1 MSKATTSSQ
10 MPHGDPTEAE
20 LRHDIRNVLNHI
32 VGYTEMSAQTAEEYG
47 SPEVARALNKIGE
60 IAKSILPT
68 LNAWRGRM
76 SDDGHSTE
84 VSRLIVLQGQRMN
97 EIQLDLSK
105 QAHCID
111 DPSFQEDLQ
120 RLNMAARN
128 LIPLARQLEGPG
140 TEPRTGMPSLDDGA
154 VIAVQLNA
162 TRVAPRPRAIPSESR
177 QGLILVAD
185 DSDDNRQL
193 LVRYV
198 EREGYSTLTAC
209 DGKQALDMLRRH
221 SFDAVLLDMI
231 MPEIDGVGV
240 LTEIRRDAALR
251 DIAVIMIS
259 AVDDI
264 SRVAQCIQIGADD
277 YLSKPF
283 NSVILTARIHA
294 LLDRKRLRDLE
305 REKTGQLEKA
315 LAEIEKQRQLAE
327 KLLCNIL
334 PDKVAE
340 ELREKGLVDPM
351 YFEDVTIVFT
361 DFVGFTLST
370 EKLPAEELV
379 QLLHQYFTAFDQIVS
394 SYGLE
399 KLKTVGDSYMCAS
412 GLPTRTPS
420 HPVDAVMAAFEMV
433 DYVKR
438 TAESGQGA
446 GWHVRVGLHTGPVIA
461 GVVGIRKFAFDIW
474 GESVNMASRMES
486 SGAPGRIN
494 VSERTYT
501 RVKDFFSCEH
511 RGKVKTKEGREIDM
525 YFVDAVS
532 PALMAGQAGSPP
544 PGFLRRYKTY
554 FQKDLKCF
562 PPCLSKEA
570 G

>member
-1 MSKATTSSQ
+1 MPYGDAT
-10 MPHGDPTEAE
+10 GAE

-32 VGYTEMSAQTAEEYG
+32 VGYSEMSAQTAEDCG
-47 SPEVARALNKIGE
+47 SSEVARALNEIGE
-60 IAKSILPT
+60 IAKSILPV
-68 LNAWRGRM
+68 LNSWRGRL
-76 SDDGHSTE
+76 SDDGQSSE
-84 VSRLIVLQGQRMN
+84 VSRLIVSQSQRID
-97 EIQLDLSK
+97 EIHLELLKHVDS
-105 QAHCID
+105 ID
-111 DPSFQEDLQ
+111 DPSFQDDLQ
-120 RLNMAARN
+120 RLNAAARN
-128 LIPLARQLEGPG
+128 LIPLALQLEKPG
-140 TEPRTGMPSLDDGA
+140 EEVKISEPARNDSA
-154 VIAVQLNA
+154 VISVELNA
-162 TRVAPRPRAIPSESR
+162 TRVAPRVPSVSPDSP

-198 EREGYSTLTAC
+198 EREGYSTLTAS
-209 DGKQALDMLRRH
+209 DGKQALDMLRKH
-221 SFDAVLLDMI
+221 SFDLVLLDMI
-231 MPEIDGVGV
+231 MPEIDGVSV
-240 LTEIRRDAALR
+240 LAEIKHDPSLR

-283 NSVILTARIHA
+283 NSVILTARVHA
-294 LLDRKRLRDLE
+294 LLERKRLRDLE
-305 REKTGQLEKA
+305 RQKTGQLQKA
-315 LAEIEKQRQLAE
+315 LDEIEKQRQLAE

-340 ELREKGLVDPM
+340 ELREKGSVDPM

-420 HPVDAVMAAFEMV
+420 HPVDAVMAAYEML
-433 DYVKR
+433 DYVER
-438 TAESGQGA
+438 TAESGSGA
-446 GWHVRVGLHTGPVIA
+446 GWRVRVGLHTGPVIA
-461 GVVGIRKFAFDIW
+461 GVVGIRKFLFDIW
-474 GESVNMASRMES
+474 GESVNLASRMES

-494 VSERTYT
+494 VSERTYS
-501 RVKDFFSCEH
+501 RVKDFFACEH
-511 RGKVKTKEGREIDM
+511 RGKVKTKEGREVDM
-525 YFVDAVS
+525 YFVDGVS
-532 PALMAGQAGSPP
+532 PALLAGQAGSPP
-544 PGFLRRYKTY
+544 PGFSRRYKTY
-554 FQKDLKCF
+554 FQKELACF
-562 PPCLSKEA
+562 PACLSKQA
-570 G
+570 S